1 MHTTTLPRPSRTATT
16 DARHLLVI
24 ANETLEGPG
33 LLDAVEQLIA
43 TDGEVLVVCP
53 VLVGRSRYWTSDLSA
68 GISSA
73 RERLL
78 ASLASLRARGIAAD
92 GIVGDDRHAPA
103 RALGL
108 ARAEAD
114 RARPVALR
122 AAHLARGRRLKV
134 YAAARPRCRSDAAS
148 HASSSAGGSGR
159 LSQ

>member
-33 LLDAVEQLIA
+33 LLDAVKQLIA

-92 GIVGDDRHAPA
+92 GIVGDGHPLLAIEDALRVFPSDHVLIVTHPPA
-103 RALGL
+103 RSVWLERKL
-108 ARAEAD
+108 IARA
-114 RARPVALR
+114 RSRFAL
-122 AAHLARGRRLKV
+122 
-134 YAAARPRCRSDAAS
+134 PIS
-148 HASSSAGGSGR
+148 HAVGD
-159 LSQ
+159 